1 MGGERLQEY
10 WRQEV
15 RGLEAAYR
23 QMEALLPAEGR
34 AGAAHPGEDGRYVEC
49 LLTEALKR
57 FLPRNLEIFSGFIL
71 RPGVKSGCSKAP
83 RSSDPDQHSS
93 QLDLIV
99 YDSANYPVF
108 QRFGGHA
115 VVPPEGVIAV
125 LSVKKH
131 LYSNDLKK
139 EILALQ
145 KAGHLCR
152 GSAGDRAPFLA
163 LVSMKSCLEG
173 EKGTTVWRALEEA
186 FRDQLPWE
194 SELVGYIGAVT
205 EWSVCRKKRS
215 GKQEMEYALYL
226 HPDEDVHWGFQYL
239 LNGIFSVYYS
249 KERNH
254 GTRPGVTAFPS
265 GKDRDVFLGGIPYR
279 KYGNRT

>member
-10 WRQEV
+10 WRREV
-15 RGLEAAYR
+15 QALEAAYL
-23 QMEALLPAEGR
+23 QMEALLPASGR

-49 LLTEALKR
+49 LLAEALKR

-83 RSSDPDQHSS
+83 RASDPDRHSG

-131 LYSNDLKK
+131 LYSTQLKE
-139 EILALQ
+139 EILALRN
-145 KAGHLCR
+145 AGALCR
-152 GSAGDRAPFLA
+152 GAALEHGPFLA
-163 LVSMKSCLEG
+163 LVSMKSSFPIEAGTAVWNGLEG
-173 EKGTTVWRALEEA
+173 ALRDPLPCEA
-186 FRDQLPWE
+186 EIP
-194 SELVGYIGAVT
+194 GYLGSLT
-205 EWSVCRKKRS
+205 EWSVCRRQRS
-215 GKQEMEYALYL
+215 GKREMDYALYL
-226 HPDEDVHWGFQYL
+226 HPDEEVHWGFQYL
-239 LNGIFSVYYS
+239 LNGIFHVYYAP
-249 KERNH
+249 ERNH
-254 GTRPGVTAFPS
+254 GSRPGVTAFPS
-265 GKDRDVFLGGIPYR
+265 GKNQDGFLGSIPYR
-279 KYGNRT
+279 ENGNKA